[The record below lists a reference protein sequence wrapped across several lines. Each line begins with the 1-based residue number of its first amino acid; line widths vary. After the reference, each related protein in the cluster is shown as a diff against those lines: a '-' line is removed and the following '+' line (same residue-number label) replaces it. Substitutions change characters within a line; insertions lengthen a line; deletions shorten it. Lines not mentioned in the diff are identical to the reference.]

1 MIETAT
7 VPNGRRR
14 PPPRPQGGFTLI
26 ELMITVAIVA
36 ILAAIAYPAYTEQ
49 VAKSRRAEAKA
60 MLMEVM
66 GAQERFYSLNS
77 TYTTSLTATLGYPD
91 AGGGAV
97 ASEEDH
103 YRITAAA
110 CGGGI
115 GSCVQLTAT
124 PQIADAR
131 CGNLTLDSTGVRG
144 ESGTSTIQ
152 ECW

>member
-1 MIETAT
+1 MNPAARFAFA
-7 VPNGRRR
+7 RRR
-14 PPPRPQGGFTLI
+14 TAPGNQAGFTLI
-26 ELMITVAIVA
+26 ELMITVTIVA

-49 VAKSRRAEAKA
+49 MAKSRRAEGKA

-77 TYTTSLTATLGYPD
+77 TYTTSLTGTLGYPD

-97 ASEEDH
+97 SSDEDR
-103 YRITAAA
+103 YRVSAAA

-115 GSCVQLTAT
+115 GQCVQLTAT
-124 PQIADAR
+124 PQIADPR

-144 ESGTSTIQ
+144 ESGTLTVQ
-152 ECW
+152 DCW

>member
-1 MIETAT
+1 MCLAQ
-7 VPNGRRR
+7 NMNSGARR
-14 PPPRPQGGFTLI
+14 PPSGFTLI

-60 MLMEVM
+60 MLMQVM

-77 TYTTSLTATLGYPD
+77 TYTTSLTTTLGYPD
-91 AGGGAV
+91 AGSGAV
-97 ASEEDH
+97 SSEEDH

-115 GSCVQLTAT
+115 GECVQLTAA

-131 CGNLTLDSTGVRG
+131 CGSLTLDSTGVRG
-144 ESGTSTIQ
+144 ESGTSTVQ

>member
-1 MIETAT
+1 MASAAT
-7 VPNGRRR
+7 FENGGRRAAAR
-14 PPPRPQGGFTLI
+14 PTAGFTLI

-36 ILAAIAYPAYTEQ
+36 IVAAIAYPAYTEQ
-49 VAKSRRAEAKA
+49 MAKSRRAEGKA

-66 GAQERFYSLNS
+66 GAEERFYSLNS

-91 AGGGAV
+91 AGSGAV
-97 ASEEDH
+97 ASEEDR

-115 GSCVQLTAT
+115 AECVQLTAT
-124 PQIADAR
+124 PQIADAN

-144 ESGTSTIQ
+144 ESGTMTVQ
-152 ECW
+152 DCW